1 MKNIFYLFISLIIF
15 TGCYQYSEPT
25 YPTLDGT
32 YIIRDITVNST
43 NIVEGELLDSLYDY
57 PMTFIYPN
65 PIGALDT
72 LKLNKSRIHISG
84 NRLFA
89 GYYLENGG
97 DHWREEYPLS
107 ITQDF
112 ITRRWVN
119 LNVSYHSTFRKYLI
133 IEDGL
138 EYLIL
143 ECPKQYEDG
152 AYGNEY
158 SYSLTLY
165 REGA

>member
-1 MKNIFYLFISLIIF
+1 MKDIFYLFISLIIF
-15 TGCYQYSEPT
+15 TGCYQYSEPTYPTLDYSEPT

-57 PMTFIYPN
+57 PMTFIYPS

-107 ITQDF
+107 ITQDL
-112 ITRRWVN
+112 IT
-119 LNVSYHSTFRKYLI
+119 KI
-133 IEDGL
+133 
-138 EYLIL
+138 
-143 ECPKQYEDG
+143 
-152 AYGNEY
+152 
-158 SYSLTLY
+158 
-165 REGA
+165 

>member
-43 NIVEGELLDSLYDY
+43 NIVDGELLDSLYDY

-107 ITQDF
+107 ITQDL

-152 AYGNEY
+152 PYGNEY
-158 SYSLTLY
+158 NYSMTLY